1 MSRKAK
7 GPSSESEL
15 QPIAGGTADLALAI
29 VAALVVVLV
38 GLLFQL
44 NVNRVFDVPKALV
57 LKVGGCG
64 IFLIWLLSG
73 LFGGGWPQKSL
84 KIFGAPVAALT
95 TAVILS
101 TFLSIDV
108 PMSMYGVYER
118 QFGLQGFLGC
128 IGLFVVTA
136 TCLRSRR
143 GAFAAL
149 SVLAIVGGA
158 IGTYSFLQAIG
169 QDPFGFFTKP
179 HNKTYS
185 FLGNATFAG
194 NALALIF
201 PMSAVLAVI
210 AWVKT
215 VVTAEGERG
224 QLWGGFGVGLVAVSG
239 LQIFSG
245 LFLVSRLGAGNDTAE
260 SAFQFFIFISLC
272 MPLIAGLVGSWG
284 PSWSRASTAGVRRMI
299 DAFGAGTLVSA
310 VIGIMFGV
318 ACTRTRGA
326 WVGSAIAVFLG
337 AILLPIAFKDLRVRI
352 VAWSTL
358 AVIILGPTA
367 FVVTN
372 PNHIWSTTIKSI
384 PKAFDRQREVV
395 GRGQGTRPYLWAES
409 PRVLF
414 NHGDTLERLYED
426 ERERSERTHA
436 DEIKD
441 LELDVEARSPSAQAT
456 DKTWRKLQVWLS
468 GIGIETYRYA
478 FMSHKSKKLE
488 SLDPMTNHDNPHNN
502 YLYVLASFGVLGFVA
517 YVWLLWRLLSVAFR
531 KFIRDDDDLITR
543 TVAFGVITS
552 FFSYAVYSIA
562 GFDSVA
568 CSVFFY
574 FFLGSAAVYFEPSVD
589 EPRKKLLSVG
599 GSASRAVLAVVLG
612 GLLVYSIGGAIQV
625 YRAERAF
632 VGERKRDLAQKIED
646 IKTAIRINPNESY
659 YKQMLGGA
667 YVDASRQ
674 RRQQAQRFAQ
684 GGKPNEAAAAKK
696 NADELSR
703 KAETALFAALDHA
716 WAPENVFISLFQ
728 LYYSWGRYDDAEHA
742 LERALE
748 HSPHLGAVRAN
759 LAVLKLERRDYEA
772 TMKDCSW
779 VLEVDPSNAVGLRTC
794 GRASFF
800 LGRRDEAKGYFDRAV
815 AVAPNDNVLKQ
826 YLADF
831 AAAQTSSSS
840 SR

>member
-7 GPSSESEL
+7 GPSSETEL
-15 QPIAGGTADLALAI
+15 QPITGGQPDLLLVI
-29 VAALVVVLV
+29 IAALVVVLV

-64 IFLIWLLSG
+64 IFLFWLLYG

-95 TAVILS
+95 AAVILS

-108 PMSMYGVYER
+108 PMSMSGVYER

-149 SVLAIVGGA
+149 SVLAVVGGA

-169 QDPFGFFTKP
+169 MDPFGFFTKP

-201 PMSAVLAVI
+201 PMSAVIAVI

-215 VVTAEGERG
+215 VVTAEGNRVP
-224 QLWGGFGVGLVAVSG
+224 LWGAFGLGLAAVSG
-239 LQIFSG
+239 LQICSG
-245 LFLVSRLGAGNDTAE
+245 LWLVYRFGAGKDTAE
-260 SAFQFFIFISLC
+260 SAFQFFMFVSLC
-272 MPLIAGLVGSWG
+272 LPLIAGLAGSWG
-284 PSWSRASTAGVRRMI
+284 PSWSRAASAEMRRLI
-299 DAFGAGTLVSA
+299 DAYGAGTLVSA
-310 VIGIMFGV
+310 VVGIMFGV

-352 VAWSTL
+352 VAWTTL

-367 FVVTN
+367 FIVAK

-414 NHGDTLERLYED
+414 NHGDTLERVYED
-426 ERERSERTHA
+426 ERERAERTNA

-441 LELDVEARSPSAQAT
+441 LDLNVEARSHAAQAT
-456 DKTWRKLQVWLS
+456 DKSWRRLQVWLS

-502 YLYVLASFGVLGFVA
+502 YLYVLASFGILGFVA

-531 KFIRDDDDLITR
+531 KFIRDDDDLVTR

-574 FFLGSAAVYFEPSVD
+574 FFLGSAAVYFEPSTD
-589 EPRKKLLSVG
+589 EPRKKLLPM
-599 GSASRAVLAVVLG
+599 ASNAPRAILAVVLG
-612 GLLVYSIGGAIQV
+612 GLLIYSIGGAIEV

-632 VGERKRDLAQKIED
+632 VGERKRDLLQKIED
-646 IKTAIRINPNESY
+646 IKTSIRINPDESY

-674 RRQQAQRFAQ
+674 RRQHAQRFAQ
-684 GGKPNEAAAAKK
+684 AGKTAEAASAKK
-696 NADELSR
+696 AADEFSR
-703 KAETALFAALDHA
+703 KAETALYAALDHA

-728 LYYSWGRYDDAEHA
+728 LYYSWGRYEEAEHA

-759 LAVLKLERRDYEA
+759 LAVLKIERRDYEA
-772 TMKDCSW
+772 ALKDCLW

-800 LGRRDEAKGYFDRAV
+800 LNKPEDAKRYFDRGL

-826 YLADF
+826 YVADMN
-831 AAAQTSSSS
+831 AAKTSSAG
-840 SR
+840 R